1 MIQIK
6 KHLEI
11 IIIETP
17 DPTILQFIY
26 LIYLLQYY
34 CVYNITV

>member
-26 LIYLLQYY
+26 LLQYY
-34 CVYNITV
+34 CVYNITI